1 MEHTHEMERWRLE
14 LELHKLRDEISAL
27 MFLEARLT
35 DYLHA
40 HRIGGPAMAAGA
52 LASLQTA
59 HAAYIRDRY
68 PDDRP

>member
-40 HRIGGPAMAAGA
+40 HRIGGPAMATGA

-59 HAAYIRDRY
+59 HAAYMRDRY
-68 PDDRP
+68 PDSRP